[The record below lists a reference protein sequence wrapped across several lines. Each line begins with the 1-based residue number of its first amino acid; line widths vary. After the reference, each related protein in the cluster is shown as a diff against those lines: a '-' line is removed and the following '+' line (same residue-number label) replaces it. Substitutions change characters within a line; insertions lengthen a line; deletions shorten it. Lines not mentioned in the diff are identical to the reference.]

1 MTNYIFKGRLC
12 GYICPECPEPLS
24 NVKVRLYR
32 HAKEKPISALAAAS
46 PKDTFAVLSDAQV
59 KAKQSLLIA
68 EIDTDAQ
75 GGFEFDLGEKQ
86 GFDGGAFEI
95 DVYCGTVPH
104 QIPRKKPPKPL
115 QFSIT
120 TLHPQWRETEQGLLA
135 AFDYCIPERNWC
147 GVRGRFGAW
156 TICGQVTVCKT
167 KDPVAGVKVI
177 AFDRDWLQDDPLGSG
192 LTDGAGKFRI
202 DYSSDKFKKTPF
214 AGIDIEWFGGPD
226 LYFHIETPGG
236 TSLLAE
242 PPSMGRTPGRE
253 NVGPCFCVDLCLDRE
268 QPPPHQGPLPLFTN
282 VGSYEVD
289 PMAGDFTVDGTTTAG
304 NMAFTGEIPLIG
316 ILPNGDAPDAE
327 QYRFRIAE
335 FPGPG
340 AFQDVVSGMIKPSQI
355 GKLEYFGYFAGVWKY
370 TSVPYWVNNPGA
382 TVTIPQSGG
391 PPLTTSVNKDV
402 GANGWIDVPR
412 DDELYIGGHGLFTH
426 QGLLANLDTTQLT
439 NQVFDLTAPPP
450 PLKAG
455 DSVPAAK
462 KAEKPTY
469 RILFEARKT
478 PSMAAIGSNQLD
490 KIAISN
496 TTYTYIRH
504 TEWAGGTVSG
514 HSVVSLDIAELIA
527 PGATGCDRLNA
538 DLHALFTAYNPYLG
552 AVEVYFE
559 GNSPM
564 PAAINPAIAGG
575 EATSGP
581 LGHDFDISGM
591 HPCAYILWL
600 SATAELTSG
609 YGLISGAT
617 IWDHIAFC
625 KS

>member
-1 MTNYIFKGRLC
+1 MPTYIFKGRLC
-12 GYICPECPEPLS
+12 GYICPDCPEALS
-24 NVKVRLYR
+24 NVSVRLYR
-32 HAKEKPISALAAAS
+32 HADDRPISALAAAS
-46 PKDTFAVLSDAQV
+46 PKDTFAILSDSQA

-68 EIDTDAQ
+68 EVESDEDGRFT
-75 GGFEFDLGEKQ
+75 FDLGEKQ
-86 GFDGGAFEI
+86 GYEGGAFEI
-95 DVYCGTVPH
+95 DVYCGSVPH
-104 QIPRKKPPKPL
+104 QIPPKKPPKPL

-120 TLHPQWRETEQGLLA
+120 TLHPQWRETEQGLAA
-135 AFDYCIPERNWC
+135 AFEYCIPARSWC
-147 GVRGRFGAW
+147 GIRGRLGAW
-156 TICGQVTVCKT
+156 TICGKVTVCKT
-167 KDPVAGVKVI
+167 QEPVAGVKVL

-192 LTDGAGKFRI
+192 ITDGAGKFRI
-202 DYSSDKFKKTPF
+202 DYSSDSFKKTPF
-214 AGIDIEWFGGPD
+214 AGIDIELFGGPD

-236 TSLLAE
+236 SLLMAE
-242 PPSMGRTPGRE
+242 PPSIGRTPGRE
-253 NVGPCFCVDLCLDRE
+253 NVGPCFCVDLCLDQE
-268 QPPPHQGPLPLFTN
+268 QPPTQQGPLPLFTN
-282 VGSYEVD
+282 VGAYDVD
-289 PMAGDFTVDGTTTAG
+289 PMAGDFTADGTTTAG
-304 NMAFTGEIPLIG
+304 SMAFTGEIPLIG
-316 ILPNGDAPDAE
+316 ILPNGDAPEAE

-340 AFQDVVSGMIKPSQI
+340 AYQDVLTGMVKPTQI
-355 GKLEYFGYFAGVWKY
+355 GKLEYFGFYGGVWKY

-412 DDELYIGGHGLFTH
+412 DNELFIGGHGLFTH
-426 QGLLANLDTTQLT
+426 QELLVNLDTTQLT
-439 NQVFDLTAPPP
+439 NQIFDLTAPPP

-455 DSVPAAK
+455 DSVPAPKVA
-462 KAEKPTY
+462 AKPTY

-478 PSMAAIGSNQLD
+478 PSLAPIGSNQLD

-504 TEWAGGTVSG
+504 TEWAGGPVSG

-527 PGATGCDRLNA
+527 PGATGCDRLGT

-559 GNSPM
+559 GNPPM
-564 PAAINPAIAGG
+564 PTAINPPIAAG
-575 EATSGP
+575 EAVSGP
-581 LGHDFDISGM
+581 AGYDFDISGM
-591 HPCAYILWL
+591 NPCAYVLWL
-600 SATAELTSG
+600 SATADLTSG